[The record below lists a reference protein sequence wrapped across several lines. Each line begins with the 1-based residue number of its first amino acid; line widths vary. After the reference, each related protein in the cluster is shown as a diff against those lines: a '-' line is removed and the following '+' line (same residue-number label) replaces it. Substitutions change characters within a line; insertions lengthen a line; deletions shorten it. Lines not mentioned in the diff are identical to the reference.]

1 MEPKVMSL
9 NVEPDLL
16 SQSQKDSQDVQ
27 LMNFEPSKKMS
38 EKEFAEQ
45 IPRILQRNFEVLE
58 RLQQA
63 LDRC

>member
-1 MEPKVMSL
+1 MSL